1 MAAPAR
7 ADEFRAG
14 PAALHRVIARDVG
27 RGAPGLTAVE
37 RDGDVQVPDAVV
49 IGVLR
54 ISRCRAPDEGERRA
68 ATIAGDDRRELG
80 ERDRGAGGDIDRRDP
95 VSSVV
100 VRRRHDWPTATRRR
114 VVGATAAVRR
124 DVGEPVVGLV
134 AVIDA
139 GNPQHAP
146 SLSVV
151 VAHRYSPSAV
161 AVLQWQVG
169 PTCRHGS
176 RARDAPLLIS
186 KSSLALR
193 TTCASSGAYRCPET
207 RSA

>member
-1 MAAPAR
+1 VSCSRRRRTP
-7 ADEFRAG
+7 
-14 PAALHRVIARDVG
+14 
-27 RGAPGLTAVE
+27 RGH
-37 RDGDVQVPDAVV
+37 
-49 IGVLR
+49 
-54 ISRCRAPDEGERRA
+54 
-68 ATIAGDDRRELG
+68 DRRRRSSELG
-80 ERDRGAGGDIDRRDP
+80 ERDRGAGGDVDRRDP

-161 AVLQWQVG
+161 AVLHWQVG

-193 TTCASSGAYRCPET
+193 TTSDRLSAKPLARGLRAKQQSASAGWDCWSSSEATAGFT
-207 RSA
+207 SASARASKRQRG